1 VSEREQEESGEA
13 PYGAG
18 VAPDDLEA
26 PRPAEERP
34 DQAAVEAE
42 ERRRST
48 IARLNEPPQPQP
60 A

>member
-1 VSEREQEESGEA
+1 LSAGSTWGGEILA
-13 PYGAG
+13 VVAGA
-18 VAPDDLEA
+18 DDLEA